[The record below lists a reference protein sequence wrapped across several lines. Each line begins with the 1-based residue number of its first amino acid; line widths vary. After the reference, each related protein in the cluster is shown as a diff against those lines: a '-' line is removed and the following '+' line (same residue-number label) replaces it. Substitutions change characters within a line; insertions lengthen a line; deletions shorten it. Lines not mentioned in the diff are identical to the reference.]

1 VRTLDEISIDGYS
14 KQKLYRRVVALE
26 EAGLMEARRG
36 PANTILL
43 DPLQERLLQKL
54 ISLEANCRRTGIATE
69 KLKYELA
76 IAENEQLRAELE
88 QRDREIQRLHALV
101 EVKLPWW
108 KRVLRWLWPWS
119 KQEGR

>member
-1 VRTLDEISIDGYS
+1 MKMLDEISIDGYS

-54 ISLEANCRRTGIATE
+54 ISLEANCRRTGIAIE

-101 EVKLPWW
+101 EVKPPWW
-108 KRVLRWLWPWS
+108 KRVLRWLWPWRR
-119 KQEGR
+119 QE